1 MHHLGSEQ
9 GNGSQPFWR
18 TSLYCASSCAS
29 VPIHLRT
36 RIQPLSHFHIRS
48 AEVERNLNIYL
59 LSSTTSPRFLYDN
72 QFLLPFLTLILK
84 YWKPHWIQRIPLP
97 RYYRHLKN
105 RIQNL
110 KHPYSTAFRVLIVLL
125 IIYLIVMHFLIE
137 FDEWYIDPL
146 LHRNTKNIFYYI
158 LRKRQLTLKRHS
170 HVNMIDTEYISD
182 WNSCFFR
189 SQINYLPETNF
200 FWQK

>member
-29 VPIHLRT
+29 VHIHLRT

-59 LSSTTSPRFLYDN
+59 LSSTTSPRFLYEIIN
-72 QFLLPFLTLILK
+72 SFYHFWHLFSNIESPIEFKESHYFL
-84 YWKPHWIQRIPLP
+84 RNP

-110 KHPYSTAFRVLIVLL
+110 KHPYSTAFIVLIVLL
-125 IIYLIVMHFLIE
+125 IIYLIGMHFLI
-137 FDEWYIDPL
+137 
-146 LHRNTKNIFYYI
+146 
-158 LRKRQLTLKRHS
+158 
-170 HVNMIDTEYISD
+170 
-182 WNSCFFR
+182 
-189 SQINYLPETNF
+189 
-200 FWQK
+200 